1 MKPEQAF
8 PNLAWIDEELRREK
22 ALVAE
27 LRDQIDNQ
35 SVLIEAQAGRMRDM
49 QERLAAMQAE
59 LHRISEVERSL
70 QQTKDEIAA
79 LLHNFLLERRKE
91 EKQFLETR
99 RLERE
104 SDMQTLA
111 NLAKEIER
119 IAALEA
125 RLEAQEAEDQRL
137 RETILK
143 MRQTVEEYRKEMA
156 DQAERLRVLESGLQ
170 RTNETL
176 VQLRIPELIEVQ
188 KDQADRLALVEQW
201 AEKSSQRAAEMQAF
215 RAEIQASQDQL
226 LETQRR
232 VERQRQKQ
240 MAEWGRR
247 MENLSHRLESWS
259 TQMQH
264 FAEQHEQDRQ
274 IVREMQELGQQ
285 LRQELEQIKQ
295 IQRIAEE
302 QQRRELREWQ
312 GENEKRW
319 NRHLELWQLRLE
331 EQSKLDLVQTE
342 RIEQLETWHQE
353 EVNTLKELAEMIEAN
368 HRRTHAE
375 LSQFQQDLLDMLTS
389 VGSAFKTFEESVTQN
404 ATRGKGEAQTDRAT
418 KEKR

>member
-1 MKPEQAF
+1 MKSEQAF

-111 NLAKEIER
+111 NLAKEIEH

-137 RETILK
+137 QETILK
-143 MRQTVEEYRKEMA
+143 MRQSVEEYRKEMA

-188 KDQADRLALVEQW
+188 KDQADRLALLEQW
-201 AEKSSQRAAEMQAF
+201 AERSSQRAAEMQAF

-274 IVREMQELGQQ
+274 IVREMQGLGQQ

-312 GENEKRW
+312 GENERRW
-319 NRHLELWQLRLE
+319 NRHLELWRLRLE

-342 RIEQLETWHQE
+342 RIEQLEAWRQE
-353 EVNTLKELAEMIEAN
+353 EVNTLKELTEMIEAN
-368 HRRTHAE
+368 QRTQTE
-375 LSQFQQDLLDMLTS
+375 LSHLREVIVDLTTRLAS
-389 VGSAFKTFEESVTQN
+389 VLKTFEESVTQN